1 MYYPCEFLNVP
12 VPPYQ
17 EIEQRLQQQAA
28 LSPSSG
34 PTGPNASKTDTMIRH
49 HALRQ
54 VHMPSL
60 LIIINYYN
68 ILLLLYTILVCLPL
82 GL

>member
-1 MYYPCEFLNVP
+1 MDVCECANVCVFLN

-28 LSPSSG
+28 LSPSSA
-34 PTGPNASKTDTMIRH
+34 PTGPNASKTDSMIRH

-54 VHMPSL
+54 VHCSMPSDSPAFHVPSFVL
-60 LIIINYYN
+60 
-68 ILLLLYTILVCLPL
+68 
-82 GL
+82 